1 MTIETSLADFEQS
14 RLDWAV
20 WGQVYR
26 DKGAQTESRL
36 EKGAGAY
43 IFTKNIIQ
51 LLFFILH

>member
-20 WGQVYR
+20 WGQVYG
-26 DKGAQTESRL
+26 DKGAQIEYRL

-43 IFTKNIIQ
+43 
-51 LLFFILH
+51 

>member
-26 DKGAQTESRL
+26 DKGVQNEYRL

-43 IFTKNIIQ
+43 
-51 LLFFILH
+51 